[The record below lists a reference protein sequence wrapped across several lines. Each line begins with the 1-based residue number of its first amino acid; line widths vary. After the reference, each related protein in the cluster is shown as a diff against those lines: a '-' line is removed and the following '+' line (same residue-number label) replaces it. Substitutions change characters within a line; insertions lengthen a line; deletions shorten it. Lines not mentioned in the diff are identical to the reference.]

1 MRKERAI
8 TNQKKNFGS
17 SSNKIIQL
25 ANLKKIAKGDP
36 KIPMQNRIYIWC
48 YLVDGDETDIAKED
62 TRMPLYINKMWPVGR
77 AMDYLS
83 IQLNVKSSTL
93 TNSSSNDKFQL
104 CKLKEGKQVSFYNI
118 GASLRVTNEIK
129 DLDTLY
135 LVHNNADEKSN

>member
-1 MRKERAI
+1 
-8 TNQKKNFGS
+8 
-17 SSNKIIQL
+17 
-25 ANLKKIAKGDP
+25 
-36 KIPMQNRIYIWC
+36 
-48 YLVDGDETDIAKED
+48 
-62 TRMPLYINKMWPVGR
+62 MWPVGR